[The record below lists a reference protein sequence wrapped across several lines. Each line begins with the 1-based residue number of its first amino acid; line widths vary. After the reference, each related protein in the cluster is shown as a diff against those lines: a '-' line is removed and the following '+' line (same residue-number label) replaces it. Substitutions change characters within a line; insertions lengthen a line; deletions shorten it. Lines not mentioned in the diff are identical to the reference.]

1 MLLRWR
7 VRVAAGIEWKGPRV
21 VVEGRTISDFL
32 MKVVALPILALL
44 LLVIGC
50 GEDRD
55 SGGSRSAREN
65 GHREPVAYEQPT
77 RVIVTS
83 DDASLPDGCHPG
95 QVAELV
101 ISFVD
106 AFNRGD
112 QAVLSR
118 IFFLSEGP
126 SPPDFADGP
135 YDPWSWY
142 TVGEIEPS
150 GKIVN
155 GFVTYD
161 QGDLLDYFA
170 ERHEQ
175 GEQLR
180 LLKLSLT
187 QTGLLGREDNVGFVY
202 VLNLSARDLEPG
214 LGGPAHIA
222 SGQGALNCENRRI
235 FTWRMDMRTQ
245 DQRTNRE
252 AADWLCTDSPGWK
265 PGKAVVACT

>member
-1 MLLRWR
+1 MGRL
-7 VRVAAGIEWKGPRV
+7 RV
-21 VVEGRTISDFL
+21 VAEGGAISDFS
-32 MKVVALPILALL
+32 MKVAALPILALL

-50 GEDRD
+50 GEDQG
-55 SGGSRSAREN
+55 SGGSRSVRED
-65 GHREPVAYEQPT
+65 GYREPVTYQQPT

-83 DDASLPDGCHPG
+83 DDASLPDGCQPR

-101 ISFVD
+101 ISFVE
-106 AFNRGD
+106 AFNSGD

-118 IFFLSEGP
+118 VFFLSEGP

-161 QGDLLDYFA
+161 QGELLDYFA

-180 LLKLSLT
+180 LLKLSLS
-187 QTGLLGREDNVGFVY
+187 QTGLLGKEDNVGFVY
-202 VLNLSARDLEPG
+202 VLNRSARDLQPG

-222 SGQGALNCENRRI
+222 SGQGALNCKNRRI
-235 FTWRMDMRTQ
+235 FTWRMDMRTG
-245 DQRTNRE
+245 DKRTSRE
-252 AADWLCTDSPGWK
+252 AVNWLCTDPPGWK
-265 PGKAVVACT
+265 PGEAVVACT

>member
-1 MLLRWR
+1 MR
-7 VRVAAGIEWKGPRV
+7 V
-21 VVEGRTISDFL
+21 T
-32 MKVVALPILALL
+32 ALCILALL
-44 LLVIGC
+44 FLLVGC
-50 GEDRD
+50 GEGRETE
-55 SGGSRSAREN
+55 GSRSAR
-65 GHREPVAYEQPT
+65 GKGVIEPVVSYQQPA

-83 DDASLPDGCHPG
+83 DDASLPDGCHPR

-118 IFFLSEGP
+118 IFFLSESP
-126 SPPDFADGP
+126 SPPDYADRA

-142 TVGEIEPS
+142 TVGEIERS
-150 GKIVN
+150 GKIAN

-161 QGDLLDYFA
+161 QGELLDYFA
-170 ERHEQ
+170 RRHMQ
-175 GEQLR
+175 GERLR

-202 VLNLSARDLEPG
+202 VLNRTSPDLAPG

-222 SGQGALNCENRRI
+222 SGEGAINCKNRRI
-235 FTWRMDMRTQ
+235 FTWRMDMKAG

-252 AADWLCTDSPGWK
+252 ATDWLCTDTPGWR